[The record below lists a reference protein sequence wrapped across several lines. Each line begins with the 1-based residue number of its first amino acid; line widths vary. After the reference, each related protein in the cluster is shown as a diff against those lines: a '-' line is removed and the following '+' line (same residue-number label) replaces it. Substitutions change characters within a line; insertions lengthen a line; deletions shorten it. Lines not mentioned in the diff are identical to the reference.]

1 MNLVE
6 AFVWGERGSHLC
18 WHGYAYSPIACKQLC
33 QAVFSQRLIL
43 WEPSK
48 RIFKW
53 ADRWGRVRE
62 RAGVGWG
69 GVGWRSPWLMVQW
82 HVVAAEFMSQSKSEY
97 WEHGH
102 RVTLTVLR
110 IIWRACYVGDLSR
123 KRWACSPPWLK
134 LQPAVMWGGAPLP
147 SLWILCGQHWHRGV
161 LTGALFT

>member
-1 MNLVE
+1 MNVVE
-6 AFVWGERGSHLC
+6 ASVWGERGCHLC
-18 WHGYAYSPIACKQLC
+18 WHGYAYSPITCKQLC
-33 QAVFSQRLIL
+33 HTVFSQRLIL

-62 RAGVGWG
+62 RAGVGWSEDRLDWWSSG
-69 GVGWRSPWLMVQW
+69 TWWQLSLWARTILN
-82 HVVAAEFMSQSKSEY
+82 KSEY

-110 IIWRACYVGDLSR
+110 IIWWACYVGDLSC

-134 LQPAVMWGGAPLP
+134 LQPAVTWGGAPLL
-147 SLWILCGQHWHRGV
+147 SFWILCGQHWHRGV
-161 LTGALFT
+161 LTGAFFT